1 MERNWLIIST
11 KQKQEKQVAEYLTRK
26 GIQNFCPFVKVAR
39 KHGSKSIIEN
49 QPLFTSFVF
58 VSVNEAEM
66 QIVRKSPSFVN
77 TVYWLSKPII
87 VKQEDINAIKM
98 MAENYLNIRLEK
110 IKVCINEKISQVEEN
125 ITDYKNN
132 VMSVT
137 HKGLTVTLPSLGYK
151 IIGNREKSNEMV
163 TQKNTLIRTLL
174 PKLLNPGFL
183 FGL

>member
-26 GIQNFCPFVKVAR
+26 GVQNFCPFVKVAR
-39 KHGSKSIIEN
+39 KHGGKSIIESK
-49 QPLFTSFVF
+49 PLFTSFVF
-58 VSVNEAEM
+58 VSVNETEM
-66 QIVRKSPSFVN
+66 QTVKKAPYFVS

-87 VKQEDINAIKM
+87 IKQEEINAIKM

-110 IKVCINEKISQVEEN
+110 IEVCINEKISQVEEN
-125 ITDYKNN
+125 TTDYKNN

-137 HKGLTVTLPSLGYK
+137 HKGLAVTLPSLGYK
-151 IIGNREKSNEMV
+151 IIGNREKSDE
-163 TQKNTLIRTLL
+163 TILQKSSLIKSLL
-174 PKLLNPGFL
+174 PKLLNPGFY

>member
-39 KHGSKSIIEN
+39 KHGGKSIIES
-49 QPLFTSFVF
+49 QPLFNAFVF
-58 VSVNEAEM
+58 VSVNETEM
-66 QIVRKSPSFVN
+66 QTVKKAPSFVN

-87 VKQEDINAIKM
+87 IKQEEINTIKM

-110 IKVCINEKISQVEEN
+110 IKVCVDEKISQVEETF
-125 ITDYKNN
+125 TDFKNN

-137 HKGLTVTLPSLGYK
+137 HKGIAVTLPSLGYK
-151 IIGNREKSNEMV
+151 IIGIREKSSETI
-163 TQKNTLIRTLL
+163 TQKNTVIKSLL